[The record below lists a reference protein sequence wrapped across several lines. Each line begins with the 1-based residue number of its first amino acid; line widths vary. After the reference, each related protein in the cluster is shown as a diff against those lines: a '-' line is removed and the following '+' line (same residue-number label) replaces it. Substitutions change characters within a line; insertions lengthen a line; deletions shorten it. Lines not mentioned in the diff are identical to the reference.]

1 MAWDT
6 RLNPVV
12 GALSKAIT
20 DPVVITDI
28 ATKSG
33 MSMEFVRY
41 SPDADSHW
49 TAVLNRAQDEGDAR
63 VDAVLETALTRTE
76 SQIVHYAV
84 EVYWKSCGK

>member
-33 MSMEFVRY
+33 MSMEYVRY
-41 SPDADSHW
+41 SPDADSYW
-49 TAVLNRAQDEGDAR
+49 TAVLNRAQDEGGSR
-63 VDAVLETALTRTE
+63 VDAVLEGAVTRTE
-76 SQIVHYAV
+76 SQIVHDAV
-84 EVYWKSCGK
+84 DVYWKACGK